1 MESASSRTKPAGLQS
16 IRLNWDLSLV
26 KDCFPWERERFL
38 PRSPSMALT
47 GKTIVITRAASQSVE
62 LRNRLE
68 DVGARVI
75 ECPTIQII
83 PPKSWKPV
91 DDAIRRLSTYQW
103 LLFTSANAIEQFMD
117 RMGQR
122 RPSVPIA
129 VVGSASAAK
138 LEEWSLKP
146 SLMPHEFRAE
156 GLLAAFPDNLV
167 GTRILFPRAA
177 VARELLPEE
186 LRRRGATV
194 DVVRVYQT
202 VKAFAGNLG
211 EILASERVDC
221 IVFTSPSTI
230 PEGFHTMPTETS
242 LAVIGPVTR
251 EAAQLLGL
259 APDIVPVESTVP
271 SLVEAIATHFASRT
285 GTSKS

>member
-38 PRSPSMALT
+38 PRSPNMALT
-47 GKTIVITRAASQSVE
+47 SKTIVITRAASQSAE

-68 DVGARVI
+68 DLGARVI
-75 ECPTIQII
+75 ECPTIQIV

-91 DDAIRRLSTYQW
+91 DDAIRQLQTYHW
-103 LLFTSANAIEQFMD
+103 LMFTSVNAVEQFMD

-122 RPSVPIA
+122 RPAVPIA
-129 VVGSASAAK
+129 VVGSSTEAK
-138 LEEWSLKP
+138 LAEWGLHAA
-146 SLMPHEFRAE
+146 LVPHEFRAE
-156 GLLAAFPDNLV
+156 
-167 GTRILFPRAA
+167 
-177 VARELLPEE
+177 VARELLPDE

-194 DVVRVYQT
+194 DVVTVYRT
-202 VKAFAGNLG
+202 VKAFSGNIG
-211 EILASERVDC
+211 EILENERVDC
-221 IVFTSPSTI
+221 IIFTSPSGI
-230 PEGFHTMPTETS
+230 PEDLHTLPTVTR

-259 APDIVPVESTVP
+259 KPDIVPLESTVP
-271 SLVEAIATHFASRT
+271 ALVLAIRDSFSL
-285 GTSKS
+285 